1 MVETLARLEKGLLE
15 KRTESAIPRR
25 YEGNALM
32 DIVERLRD
40 HLQQISAYENNL
52 CEEAAD
58 EIEQLREM
66 LFSMNYKMVEMQIAY
81 NKLLKKQK
89 AKTEDAERI
98 SKIRKQ
104 MNLNQV
110 EFAKKIGL
118 SQSHI
123 SDLENGRKIMTDA
136 VHEKLERLINGHP

>member
-1 MVETLARLEKGLLE
+1 
-15 KRTESAIPRR
+15 
-25 YEGNALM
+25 M
-32 DIVERLRD
+32 DIVERLRNESYWA
-40 HLQQISAYENNL
+40 LSS
-52 CEEAAD
+52 EAAD
-58 EIEQLREM
+58 EIERLREM
-66 LFSMNYKMVEMQIAY
+66 LFSMNCKMVEMEIAY

-98 SKIRKQ
+98 STIRKQ

-136 VHEKLERLINGHP
+136 VHKKLERLINGNP

>member
-1 MVETLARLEKGLLE
+1 MVETLARLEKGVLE
-15 KRTESAIPRR
+15 KRTEGTVPRR
-25 YEGNALM
+25 HEGNTLM
-32 DIVERLRD
+32 DILNRLRAREHFD
-40 HLQQISAYENNL
+40 TWNGEFVSK
-52 CEEAAD
+52 EAAD
-58 EIEQLREM
+58 EIERLREI
-66 LFSMNYKMVEMQIAY
+66 LFSMNCKMVEMEIAY

-98 SKIRKQ
+98 STIRKQ

-136 VHEKLERLINGHP
+136 VHEKLERLINGNP